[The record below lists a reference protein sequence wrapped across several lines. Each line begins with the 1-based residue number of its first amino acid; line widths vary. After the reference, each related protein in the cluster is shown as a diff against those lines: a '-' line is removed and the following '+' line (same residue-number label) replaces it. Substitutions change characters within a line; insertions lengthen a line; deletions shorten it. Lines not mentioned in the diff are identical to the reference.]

1 MEASAGLSEFI
12 RREHPLLLGAMRLHC
27 GDRRL
32 AEELAQEA
40 LAMACDR
47 WHEVSRMASPRAW
60 LYRVAINLS
69 SSWFRRGAAER
80 RANARHG
87 AVEARHDDPDVALRL
102 VVREAVKGLPPMQRT
117 ALVCRHYLSLTT
129 AETAVLMGC
138 SEEAV
143 RQNASRAVR
152 TLRDRLE
159 SAPAEGEPRHV

>member
-12 RREHPLLLGAMRLHC
+12 RREHPLLLGAMLLHC
-27 GDRRL
+27 GDRLL

-40 LAMACDR
+40 LAIACDR
-47 WHEVSRMASPRAW
+47 WQEVSRMASPRAW

-69 SSWFRRGAAER
+69 SSWFRRRAAER

-87 AVEARHDDPDVALRL
+87 AVEAHHDDADVALRL
-102 VVREAVKGLPPMQRT
+102 VIRDAVKQLPDMQRT
-117 ALVCRHYLSLTT
+117 ALVCRHYLRLTT

-143 RQNASRAVR
+143 RQSASRAAR
-152 TLRDRLE
+152 ALRDRL
-159 SAPAEGEPRHV
+159 AAATAEGEARHV